1 MGYIV
6 QNNLS
11 RSVNNINNVK
21 ISKKLF
27 NQQKSFLI
35 LKYRIFS
42 LHYLPSILRISEYNK
57 KASNQ
62 GEKFFWIGARQ
73 SNNKFSRF
81 IEFDYTYS
89 VFIIMLVLAEKL
101 FCIKHPAKSTA

>member
-1 MGYIV
+1 M
-6 QNNLS
+6 
-11 RSVNNINNVK
+11 
-21 ISKKLF
+21 
-27 NQQKSFLI
+27 
-35 LKYRIFS
+35 
-42 LHYLPSILRISEYNK
+42 HYLPSILRITEYYK

-89 VFIIMLVLAEKL
+89 VFIIMLVLAEKVF
-101 FCIKHPAKSTA
+101 FCIKHSEKYTATYETKKESLKQNS